1 MTSTFPLVTVILPI
15 RNEIRYLG
23 QCLKVILTQ
32 VYPSD
37 RIEVIVVDGMSTDG
51 TREMVAQFAEQDA
64 RIKLLDNPE
73 RIVPTALNLGI
84 RAARGDIIVRVD
96 GHTVIAQDYVRR
108 CVEALNTT
116 GASNV
121 GGPMHAT
128 SNTLIG
134 QAIVLATSSPFGV
147 GGARFHYAKTSGWV
161 DTVYMGAF
169 PRAIFDRVG
178 MFDEELVRN
187 QDDEFNFRLIR
198 GGGKIWLDPEIKS
211 DYFSRATLRGL
222 WKQYFEYGF
231 WKVRVIQKH
240 GRPASWRHLVPLLFV
255 LALAIAS
262 TTSLLTQS
270 LFWIL
275 GVVLPYLFAS
285 FIASLW
291 IAAREGWGYALLLP
305 FAFATMHLAYGIG
318 FGIGVLRLATR

>member
-1 MTSTFPLVTVILPI
+1 
-15 RNEIRYLG
+15 
-23 QCLKVILTQ
+23 
-32 VYPSD
+32 
-37 RIEVIVVDGMSTDG
+37 
-51 TREMVAQFAEQDA
+51 
-64 RIKLLDNPE
+64 LLDNPE
-73 RIVPTALNLGI
+73 RIAPTALNLGI
-84 RAARGDIIVRVD
+84 RAAHGDIVVRVD

-108 CVEALNTT
+108 CVKALDTT

-161 DTVYMGAF
+161 DTVYMGAY

-187 QDDEFNFRLIR
+187 QDDEFNFRLTR
-198 GGGKIWLDPEIKS
+198 SGGKIWLDPEIKS

-240 GRPASWRHLVPLLFV
+240 GRPASWRHLVPLIFV

-262 TTSLLTQS
+262 IASFLTQS

-275 GVVLPYLFAS
+275 SVVLPYLFAS

-291 IAAREGWGYALLLP
+291 IAALKGWEYAPLLP
-305 FAFATMHLAYGIG
+305 FAFATMHLGYGIG